1 MCLHMCVTLSQAIGK
16 YSRFTQL
23 SIIFRQYTSF
33 QQMAGQSL
41 HQLTQEYVLA
51 VAVIF
56 SGTDTHYNPPTLEL
70 INRGGEFVMDGV

>member
-1 MCLHMCVTLSQAIGK
+1 
-16 YSRFTQL
+16 
-23 SIIFRQYTSF
+23 
-33 QQMAGQSL
+33 MAGQSL